1 VSTAAYDFRRHD
13 RASNK
18 EYLMA
23 IWGRLKQELDR
34 ASRVAQGAIDEGRVR
49 LEVFR
54 ARQRADRAA
63 QTLGYAVHRAR
74 TEGRE
79 LSTEEYERHASEIT
93 RAEAEIARLESQL
106 SGLRRRTPADTAPTA
121 HPPATT

>member
-1 VSTAAYDFRRHD
+1 
-13 RASNK
+13 
-18 EYLMA
+18 MA

-34 ASRVAQGAIDEGRVR
+34 ASRAAQGAIDEGRVR

-74 TEGRE
+74 KEARE
-79 LSTEEYERHASEIT
+79 LAAAEYERLSAEIAS
-93 RAEAEIARLESQL
+93 AEAEIRRLEGQL
-106 SGLRRRTPADTAPTA
+106 GDLQRPPPADASD
-121 HPPATT
+121 HPPPAS

>member
-1 VSTAAYDFRRHD
+1 
-13 RASNK
+13 
-18 EYLMA
+18 MP

-63 QTLGYAVHRAR
+63 QALGYAVHRAR
-74 TEGRE
+74 KDGRE
-79 LSTEEYERHASEIT
+79 LSPAELERESAEIM
-93 RAEAEIARLESQL
+93 RAEAELERLERQL
-106 SGLRRRTPADTAPTA
+106 SDLRRRTPADTGTTA
-121 HPPATT
+121 QPPATL

>member
-1 VSTAAYDFRRHD
+1 
-13 RASNK
+13 
-18 EYLMA
+18 MA

-63 QTLGYAVHRAR
+63 QDLGYAVYRAR
-74 TEGRE
+74 KSEDDIAPE
-79 LSTEEYERHASEIT
+79 SYARHAGEVE
-93 RAEAEIARLESQL
+93 RAEAEIDRLEQQL
-106 SGLRRRTPADTAPTA
+106 AELRRHEGPTTPVEAS
-121 HPPATT
+121 PPATI

>member
-1 VSTAAYDFRRHD
+1 
-13 RASNK
+13 
-18 EYLMA
+18 MA

-63 QTLGYAVHRAR
+63 QTLGYAVYRAR
-74 TEGRE
+74 KNTTE
-79 LSTEEYERHASEIT
+79 LAVDEYDRHAADIE
-93 RAEAEIARLESQL
+93 RAEADIERLERQL
-106 SGLRRRTPADTAPTA
+106 TDIRGERSSDTAVTTSP
-121 HPPATT
+121 PPAS

>member
-1 VSTAAYDFRRHD
+1 
-13 RASNK
+13 
-18 EYLMA
+18 MA

-63 QTLGYAVHRAR
+63 QALGYVVHR
-74 TEGRE
+74 
-79 LSTEEYERHASEIT
+79 EYERYGSEIT
-93 RAEAEIARLESQL
+93 RAEAEIDRLESQL
-106 SGLRRRTPADTAPTA
+106 SDLRRRAPADAAPTA
-121 HPPATT
+121 QPPATT

>member
-1 VSTAAYDFRRHD
+1 
-13 RASNK
+13 
-18 EYLMA
+18 MA

-63 QTLGYAVHRAR
+63 QTLGYAVYRAR
-74 TEGRE
+74 K
-79 LSTEEYERHASEIT
+79 SASELTVDDYDRYAADIG
-93 RAEAEIARLESQL
+93 RAEAEIERLERQL
-106 SGLRRRTPADTAPTA
+106 ADLRGQPRADAAVTTTTPPAAT
-121 HPPATT
+121 PPATP

>member
-1 VSTAAYDFRRHD
+1 
-13 RASNK
+13 
-18 EYLMA
+18 MA

-63 QTLGYAVHRAR
+63 QTLGYAVYR
-74 TEGRE
+74 GRKTATDLAVDDYDRYAADVE
-79 LSTEEYERHASEIT
+79 
-93 RAEAEIARLESQL
+93 RAEAEIERLERQL
-106 SGLRRRTPADTAPTA
+106 TDLRGQPPADTAAGSDTA
-121 HPPATT
+121 VTASPPATP

>member
-1 VSTAAYDFRRHD
+1 
-13 RASNK
+13 
-18 EYLMA
+18 MP

-74 TEGRE
+74 KAGKEMSAE
-79 LSTEEYERHASEIT
+79 DYERESADIS
-93 RAEAEIARLESQL
+93 RAETEIERLERQL
-106 SGLRRRTPADTAPTA
+106 ADLRGRAPADTSLTTNP
-121 HPPATT
+121 PPAA

>member
-1 VSTAAYDFRRHD
+1 
-13 RASNK
+13 
-18 EYLMA
+18 MP

-34 ASRVAQGAIDEGRVR
+34 ASRAAQGAIDEGRVR

-63 QTLGYAVHRAR
+63 QTLGYAVYRAR
-74 TEGRE
+74 KEGRDMP
-79 LSTEEYERHASEIT
+79 TEEYERDASEIS
-93 RAEAEIARLESQL
+93 RAEAEVERLESQL
-106 SGLRRRTPADTAPTA
+106 ADLRRRTPADVNTTA

>member
-1 VSTAAYDFRRHD
+1 
-13 RASNK
+13 
-18 EYLMA
+18 MA

-34 ASRVAQGAIDEGRVR
+34 ASRAAQGAIDEGRIR

-74 TEGRE
+74 KESRE
-79 LSTEEYERHASEIT
+79 LDSTELDRLSAEIAV
-93 RAEAEIARLESQL
+93 AEAEIARLEAQL
-106 SGLRRRTPADTAPTA
+106 ADSGRHPADAPPPT
-121 HPPATT
+121 HPPATV

>member
-1 VSTAAYDFRRHD
+1 
-13 RASNK
+13 
-18 EYLMA
+18 MA
-23 IWGRLKQELDR
+23 IWGRLRQELDR
-34 ASRVAQGAIDEGRVR
+34 ASRAAQGAIDEGRVR

-74 TEGRE
+74 KDGRE
-79 LSTEEYERHASEIT
+79 LSVDEYERSSGEIT

-106 SGLRRRTPADTAPTA
+106 ADVRGRAPADGGTTAQ
-121 HPPATT
+121 PPATV